1 LPISPFPPFGFPAVL
16 FTGLFDSRRDLF
28 FCCISIA

>member
-16 FTGLFDSRRDLF
+16 FTGLS
-28 FCCISIA
+28 SYASQ